1 MSEIHGAVG
10 SYVIN
15 ALDPAELDEFEA
27 HLAVCPT
34 CSREVVEFCETAA
47 ELSLLA
53 TVSAPPP
60 ALRSSVLSA
69 ISQVRVLPP
78 VLPPVEGEWE
88 ENLPRRSTPEPTPPV
103 DEVPPTELDASISE
117 TAAPIDELAL
127 RRARR
132 RTRVLSLA
140 VAAAMV
146 VALSLGGWVIQLRQA
161 QQAQVA
167 SVTAETELLKAPDVQ
182 VKVVPLKDGGQASF
196 VVSKQQNRALFI
208 GTGLPN
214 VSDKTLQLWTV
225 QGSSPVSAGLVPGSG
240 DQRYLIEGG
249 INTAG
254 GVAVSL
260 EQAGGAA
267 QPTDIQTPGII
278 AI

>member
-10 SYVIN
+10 SYVID

-34 CSREVVEFCETAA
+34 CSREVVEFCDTAA

-60 ALRSSVLSA
+60 ALRGSVLSA

-78 VLPPVEGEWE
+78 ILPPLEDEQE
-88 ENLPRRSTPEPTPPV
+88 EALPRRSSTELTL
-103 DEVPPTELDASISE
+103 PTEQDPSTEIVSSTPDA
-117 TAAPIDELAL
+117 AAPIDELAL

-140 VAAAMV
+140 VAAVMV

-167 SVTAETELLKAPDVQ
+167 SVSAETELLKAPDVQ

-196 VVSKQQNRALFI
+196 VVSKAQNRALFI
-208 GTGLPN
+208 GTGLPS

-240 DQRYLIEGG
+240 DQRVLIEGG
-249 INTAG
+249 INSAG

>member
-10 SYVIN
+10 SYVID
-15 ALDPAELDEFEA
+15 ALDPAEVDEFEA
-27 HLAVCPT
+27 HLAVCPI
-34 CSREVVEFCETAA
+34 CSREVVEFCDTAA

-60 ALRSSVLSA
+60 ALRGSVMSA

-78 VLPPVEGEWE
+78 VLPPLEDDRDEA
-88 ENLPRRSTPEPTPPV
+88 LPRRSSSELT
-103 DEVPPTELDASISE
+103 PPTEQVPSTELAA
-117 TAAPIDELAL
+117 AAPIDELAL

-167 SVTAETELLKAPDVQ
+167 SVSAETELLRAPDVA
-182 VKVVPLKDGGQASF
+182 KHP
-196 VVSKQQNRALFI
+196 
-208 GTGLPN
+208 
-214 VSDKTLQLWTV
+214 
-225 QGSSPVSAGLVPGSG
+225 SSWPRRRTEPCSSAP
-240 DQRYLIEGG
+240 DC
-249 INTAG
+249 
-254 GVAVSL
+254 
-260 EQAGGAA
+260 
-267 QPTDIQTPGII
+267 PT
-278 AI
+278 

>member
-10 SYVIN
+10 SYVVN

-53 TVSAPPP
+53 TISAPPP

-69 ISQVRVLPP
+69 ISEVRVLPP
-78 VLPPVEGEWE
+78 ILPPLSVSDTDTA
-88 ENLPRRSTPEPTPPV
+88 PRRALPT
-103 DEVPPTELDASISE
+103 VPAQPAGS
-117 TAAPIDELAL
+117 APIDELAL

-146 VALSLGGWVIQLRQA
+146 VALSLGGWAFSLNRA
-161 QQAQVA
+161 QQQQIA
-167 SVTAETELLKAPDVQ
+167 SASAETQLFAAPDV
-182 VKVVPLKDGGQASF
+182 KIYPVPLKSGGQASF
-196 VVSKQQNRALFI
+196 VVSKQLNKALFV
-208 GTGLPN
+208 GKDLPD
-214 VSDKTLQLWTV
+214 VGSQTFELWT
-225 QGSSPVSAGLVPGSG
+225 QAASQAPVSAGLV
-240 DQRYLIEGG
+240 
-249 INTAG
+249 AG
-254 GVAVSL
+254 GGDRKQWVEGPISTSAGLAVSL
-260 EQAGGAA
+260 EKAGGATA
-267 QPTDIQTPGII
+267 PTAVQGGAEI
-278 AI
+278 

>member
-34 CSREVVEFCETAA
+34 CSREVVEFCDTAA

-60 ALRSSVLSA
+60 ALRGSVMSA
-69 ISQVRVLPP
+69 ISQVRILPP
-78 VLPPVEGEWE
+78 VLPPLEDEWD
-88 ENLPRRSTPEPTPPV
+88 ENLPRRSSEPTPPTE
-103 DEVPPTELDASISE
+103 EVPSTDLVVSTPDAPV
-117 TAAPIDELAL
+117 PIDELAL

-167 SVTAETELLKAPDVQ
+167 SVSAETELLSAPDV
-182 VKVVPLKDGGQASF
+182 KVQALPLKNGGQATF
-196 VVSKQQNRALFI
+196 VASKQQNRALFI
-208 GTGLPN
+208 GKGLPD
-214 VSDKTLQLWTV
+214 VGSQTFQLWTIE
-225 QGSSPVSAGLVPGSG
+225 GTAAPVPAGLV
-240 DQRYLIEGG
+240 
-249 INTAG
+249 AG
-254 GVAVSL
+254 GGDRKQWFTGPVATSTNLAVSV
-260 EQAGGAA
+260 EQAGGATA
-267 QPTDIQTPGII
+267 PTPTQIQ
-278 AI
+278 AVAEL